1 MPARPIDASY
11 KLLFSHPQIVA
22 ALIQGLINDPWINL
36 IDFSTLRPL
45 PADLVSEQ
53 LKRQHADCI
62 WQVDAPDGLGIV
74 LIHLEFQSSI
84 DPTMPL
90 RVANY
95 SGLML
100 QSLLRRLKLA
110 QRGNWPPVLSI
121 VIYNGTKPW
130 RLSTQLSD
138 HIRKAP
144 VGLLKVTPEHRFVLI
159 DIRRQNLESADKLNN
174 TVGLLF
180 RFEQPDLLQ
189 GSAQRLVRLKQ
200 LHHTQHA
207 LRRDIGTWVMAVT
220 GNHKLL
226 AALVKEFVNP
236 KGSSMNMEREHQNWV
251 KMLEKETLRKVRPLI
266 LQEGRQEGRQEGLQ
280 EGRQEGR
287 VHSLTNMWVNKFGS
301 LGTRTQKRL
310 QSASCEELDRWSV
323 NMLHAQTPA
332 EVFRT
337 ER

>member
-36 IDFSTLRPL
+36 IDFSTLRPISG
-45 PADLVSEQ
+45 DLISEQ

-62 WQVDAPDGLGIV
+62 WQVNAPEGQGII
-74 LIHLEFQSSI
+74 LIHIEFQSTI
-84 DPTMPL
+84 DPIMPL
-90 RVANY
+90 RVAIY

-100 QSLLRRLKLA
+100 QSLLRRLRLT
-110 QRGNWPPVLSI
+110 QNGNWPPVLSI

-159 DIRRQNLESADKLNN
+159 DIRRQKLESADKLNN

-236 KGSSMNMEREHQNWV
+236 KGNRMNMEREHQNWV

-266 LQEGRQEGRQEGLQ
+266 LQEGR
-280 EGRQEGR
+280 
-287 VHSLTNMWVNKFGS
+287 
-301 LGTRTQKRL
+301 
-310 QSASCEELDRWSV
+310 
-323 NMLHAQTPA
+323 
-332 EVFRT
+332 
-337 ER
+337 